1 MKKILSI
8 ALVAL
13 LAGSA
18 FAAFSGNASV
28 ALGYNWET
36 GAYGFTNGT
45 GLDFDIDLA
54 TAEVEA
60 IADAPVY
67 AGIKATFALK
77 VANWK
82 VEDGKNTEFGEELR
96 PVKDGFKKAGLGVFA
111 EVAEA
116 YVAGENWKV
125 SILGTQGAPD
135 FAKSAIDTTK
145 TAAVRDVFG
154 NQYDKKNT
162 AVTYKVSA
170 NDLAGVTVEAYDW
183 KASFGFVGNSGK
195 GPFNKAEKS
204 FNYNAFV
211 QTPSFDFDVVNFQL
225 AAIASSNTTAE
236 KAEDK
241 YDSAIGASAR
251 VGFASDI
258 VTGSVAADYGVKLV
272 KNAEDKYDATHG
284 LDVAANMA
292 ISPVTLDVYFKNE
305 NLSSKTEGDAKLAE
319 NLLSAQVKADLTSF
333 DVPVAITAYGKNMLD
348 KIDGQDFGGKVAV
361 TLDAFSVSVDGGY
374 VIGTEKLYLGA
385 DVAYTADLF
394 TAKAGIDWSLFG
406 KADKDNQV
414 LALSASIESSTLIP
428 GATLSLAYGAADE
441 NMNLLD
447 KQVNSDVKAQ
457 NAGKVEAKVKIAF

>member
-54 TAEVEA
+54 TAEGEGEA

-77 VANWK
+77 VANIEATNGFGQYLNP
-82 VEDGKNTEFGEELR
+82 VDGATE
-96 PVKDGFKKAGLGVFA
+96 KAGLGVFA

-135 FAKSAIDTTK
+135 FAKSAIETK
-145 TAAVRDVFG
+145 DAAVKDVFG
-154 NQYDKKNT
+154 NEYDTKDT
-162 AVTYKVSA
+162 AVTYKVAA

-195 GPFNKAEKS
+195 GQLSTATKEKS
-204 FNYNAFV
+204 FDYNAFV

-225 AAIASSNTTAE
+225 AAIASSNTTE
-236 KAEDK
+236 TDPTKK
-241 YDSAIGASAR
+241 YDSAIGASAK

-258 VTGSVAADYGVKLV
+258 VTGSVAADYGVKLA

-292 ISPVTLDVYFKNE
+292 ISPVTLDVYFNNE

-319 NLLSAQVKADLTSF
+319 NLLSAQVKADLKDF

-428 GATLSLAYGAADE
+428 GATLSLAYGAAKE
-441 NMNLLD
+441 KMNLLD

>member
-54 TAEVEA
+54 TAEGEGEA

-77 VANWK
+77 VANI
-82 VEDGKNTEFGEELR
+82 EAT
-96 PVKDGFKKAGLGVFA
+96 DGFGQYLKPVDGATEKAGLGVFA

-195 GPFNKAEKS
+195 GQLSTATKEKS
-204 FNYNAFV
+204 FDYNAFV

-225 AAIASSNTTAE
+225 AAIASSKE
-236 KAEDK
+236 GE
-241 YDSAIGASAR
+241 YDSAIGASAK

-258 VTGSVAADYGVKLV
+258 VTGFVAADYGVKLV

-428 GATLSLAYGAADE
+428 GATLSLAYGAAKE
-441 NMNLLD
+441 KMNLLD
-447 KQVNSDVKAQ
+447 KQVYSDVKAQ